1 MPVKKVNE
9 KSSELSSDYLACVSG
24 IIEHEDVRSM
34 KQYNQHRGVDC
45 LRHSLNVS
53 YYSYLIC
60 RKLKLDYRSA
70 ARGGLLHDFFLYDW
84 HNGNP
89 HGGLHAF
96 RHPKIASMN
105 AGKTFALNPR
115 EQDVIKKHMWPL
127 TLSMPKYPETF
138 IVVLV
143 DKYFCIREAFK
154 SRNHQVMM
162 KICEAA
168 Y

>member
-1 MPVKKVNE
+1 MSRKKAMMDPL
-9 KSSELSSDYLACVSG
+9 ELSGEYLDCVSE

-45 LRHSLNVS
+45 LMHSLNVS
-53 YYSYLIC
+53 YFSYLVC
-60 RKLKLDYRSA
+60 KRLGLDYRSA

-84 HNGNP
+84 HKGNP

-96 RHPKIASMN
+96 QHPKIASIN
-105 AGKTFALNPR
+105 ANKTFTLNNR

-127 TLSMPKYPETF
+127 TLSLPRYPETF

-143 DKYFCIREAFK
+143 DKFFCIREAF
-154 SRNHQVMM
+154 SSGNNIVMN